1 MLCCWRWRSRV
12 RTYCYVSESV
22 TQQAAVQNLLYCSA
36 WHACKYIDP
45 KESGAVIP
53 ILHVNGFKIS
63 ERTISGC
70 MDNREMA
77 CLYSG
82 YGYEP
87 RIVEDLDD
95 IDADMHASL
104 EWAVEQIKTIQ
115 HAARTGHPITKP
127 RWPMLILRTPK
138 GWGCPKEVHGELV
151 EGTFRS
157 HQVPLPK
164 AKSDHSELTS
174 LQTWLE
180 TYRPWELFLDSGAPT
195 KSIDAI
201 VPVELKRLGIA
212 LQNWNHSV
220 PLTLPNWKDFSVE
233 KGTKAS
239 CLKTAASFVDE
250 GLCRNKQTLRIFSPD
265 ELVSNKLDTVFN
277 HTSRNFQW
285 DKYSMNKGGQVIE
298 MLSEHTLQG
307 WHSTWSV
314 LLRLTH
320 P

>member
-1 MLCCWRWRSRV
+1 
-12 RTYCYVSESV
+12 
-22 TQQAAVQNLLYCSA
+22 
-36 WHACKYIDP
+36 
-45 KESGAVIP
+45 
-53 ILHVNGFKIS
+53 
-63 ERTISGC
+63 

-87 RIVEDLDD
+87 RIVETLDD
-95 IDADMHASL
+95 IDADMQASL
-104 EWAVEQIKTIQ
+104 EWAVEQIKIIQ

-138 GWGCPKEVHGELV
+138 GWGCPKEIHGELV
-151 EGTFRS
+151 EGSFRS

-164 AKSDHSELTS
+164 AKSDRSELTS
-174 LQTWLE
+174 LQAWLE
-180 TYRPWELFLDSGAPT
+180 TYQPRELFLEGGAPA
-195 KSIDAI
+195 KIIDAI
-201 VPVELKRLGIA
+201 LPVEPKRLGIT
-212 LQNWNHSV
+212 LQNWNRSA

-233 KGTKAS
+233 KDTQAS
-239 CLKTAASFVDE
+239 CLKTAAAFVDE
-250 GLCRNKQTLRIFSPD
+250 SLCRNKQTFRIFSPD
-265 ELVSNKLDTVFN
+265 ELVSNKLDAVFD

-307 WHSTWSV
+307 WHSICR
-314 LLRLTH
+314 LLFMLTR